1 MEKQNYRVT
10 IRESAYYTVD
20 VEATSEDEAEE
31 LAMIK
36 FSDGGG
42 QEVDITVDIDQ
53 VYTEEQLKQI
63 LEGSIFR

>member
-10 IRESAYYTVD
+10 IRQSAYYTVD
-20 VEATSEDEAEE
+20 VKAASKDEAEE

-36 FSDGGG
+36 FSDDGG
-42 QEVDITVDIDQ
+42 QEVDIQVDIDQ